1 MRPDSHEDRPAVPE
15 PSGPPHGGGA
25 GAGLQALLRERLPEV
40 LRAVIPLIGVMCVLQ
55 FTVVHA
61 PAAEFL
67 RLLAGSLL
75 VASGMLL
82 LLVGVDMG
90 ILPMGRFIGAELP
103 RKGSVALIVA
113 VALVLG
119 IATTAA
125 EPDVLILASQVEA
138 VSQGGLSGRLLVYVI
153 AVGVGVFAAVALL
166 RIVHGSSFRVLLGAT
181 YLVMI
186 ILCVAAPPG
195 FVPLAF
201 DSGSVTTGVVTAP
214 ALLAVALGVS
224 SVLVGRSASA
234 DGFGLLGLASAGP
247 IVAILLLAWVQR

>member
-1 MRPDSHEDRPAVPE
+1 M
-15 PSGPPHGGGA
+15 
-25 GAGLQALLRERLPEV
+25 
-40 LRAVIPLIGVMCVLQ
+40 LRAITPLIGVMCVLQ
-55 FTVVHA
+55 VTVVHA

-75 VASGMLL
+75 VVFGMLL
-82 LLVGVDMG
+82 LLLGVDMG

-113 VALVLG
+113 VALILG

-138 VSQGGLSGRLLVYVI
+138 ISQGDLSGLLLVYVI

-166 RIVHGSSFRVLLGAT
+166 RIVNGSSFKVLLGAS
-181 YLVMI
+181 YLFMI
-186 ILCVAAPPG
+186 ILCVVAPPS

-224 SVLVGRSASA
+224 SVLVGRSTSS
-234 DGFGLLGLASAGP
+234 DGFGLLGLASVGP
-247 IVAILLLAWVQR
+247 IIAVLLLAWVQQ